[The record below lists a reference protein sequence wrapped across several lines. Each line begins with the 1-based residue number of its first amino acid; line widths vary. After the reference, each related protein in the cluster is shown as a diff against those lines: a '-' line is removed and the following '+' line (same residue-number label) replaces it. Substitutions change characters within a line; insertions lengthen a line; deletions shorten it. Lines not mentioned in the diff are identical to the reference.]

1 MMLRAIPARGRA
13 RGAGRGWVA
22 RRERAVDPLEGPLQ
36 AFAYDLRKVRADAG
50 NLTYPALAKVA
61 GYSATTLSEAAGAA
75 RKPTL
80 DVVLAYVGACR
91 GDCVY
96 WRSRWEDLP
105 EPPPLPSGS
114 GAADSPTDVQP
125 TDVQPTDVLPADV
138 LPADVLP
145 ADDASRAAG
154 SANHDLPAGRAFPAA

>member
-50 NLTYPALAKVA
+50 NPTYRALAKSA
-61 GYSATTLSEAAGAA
+61 GYSAATLSEAAGGT

-91 GDCVY
+91 GDVEL
-96 WRSRWEDLP
+96 WSRRWHELEADLA
-105 EPPPLPSGS
+105 
-114 GAADSPTDVQP
+114 AADSAPSAALPDSATGADRPDPVQP
-125 TDVQPTDVLPADV
+125 GPT
-138 LPADVLP
+138 
-145 ADDASRAAG
+145 
-154 SANHDLPAGRAFPAA
+154 PAATAA